1 MFMTP
6 TQFEFPSFFRKMKD
20 LSTGYTY
27 KNGLL
32 VIESPGFGK
41 EDINVE
47 MEENVLHI
55 YGKKELFGEEYS
67 IDRKFTIPHH
77 YLNSDPIKVKVE
89 NGIISIQLNRKE
101 KEKSPKII
109 IS

>member
-1 MFMTP
+1 MIP
-6 TQFEFPSFFRKMKD
+6 TQFEFPSFVRKMRD

-47 MEENVLHI
+47 LHDNVLHI
-55 YGKKELFGEEYS
+55 HGNKELFGEEYM
-67 IDRKFTIPHH
+67 IDRKFTIPHQ
-77 YLNSDPIKVKVE
+77 YLNSDNPINVKVE
-89 NGIISIQLNRKE
+89 NGIISIQLTKKE
-101 KEKSPKII
+101 KDKSPKII